1 MIRAKL
7 VPLVTLKREKLSIAQ
22 IAEQIINFYV
32 KLSLSDADY
41 NQISVVSEK
50 KPLYQSINVNA
61 DDAKQQLAEEVL
73 HKNIKE
79 IQKMDKVENPTLD
92 FVMSE
97 SIISIGLEVKSQNT
111 SLMTLNFSFQNSNS
125 FRSKI
130 ASISVD
136 EVCFDALGK
145 AKFFLDTAK
154 ASFSVDY
161 SVIKISDRDLNK
173 VARGYKAPLGWV
185 TYFSNDF
192 EIPIPDDLEGIE
204 YEHTDNGKYLI
215 LTRENPI
222 APETIETN
230 KEKLINLMGEIK
242 ERVPEYSR

>member
-1 MIRAKL
+1 MKRAKL

-22 IAEQIINFYV
+22 IAEQVINFYV
-32 KLSLSDADY
+32 KLSLSDADF

-61 DDAKQQLAEEVL
+61 DAAKQQLAEEVL

-79 IQKMDKVENPTLD
+79 IQKMDKVENPTPD

-136 EVCFDALGK
+136 
-145 AKFFLDTAK
+145 
-154 ASFSVDY
+154 
-161 SVIKISDRDLNK
+161 
-173 VARGYKAPLGWV
+173 
-185 TYFSNDF
+185 
-192 EIPIPDDLEGIE
+192 
-204 YEHTDNGKYLI
+204 
-215 LTRENPI
+215 
-222 APETIETN
+222 
-230 KEKLINLMGEIK
+230 
-242 ERVPEYSR
+242 